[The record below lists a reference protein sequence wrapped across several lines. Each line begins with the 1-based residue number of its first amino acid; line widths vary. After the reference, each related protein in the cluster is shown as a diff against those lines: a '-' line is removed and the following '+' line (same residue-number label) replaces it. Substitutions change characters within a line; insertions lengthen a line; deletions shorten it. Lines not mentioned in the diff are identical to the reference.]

1 MIKVDDGRELE
12 VKGIDEVELEKLLIV
27 NLLILKLLIH
37 CMYHTWG

>member
-37 CMYHTWG
+37 CMYQTWG